1 MSDQYVGE
9 IRLFAF
15 GRVPTGWLACNGQ
28 QVSISSYTALYTLIG
43 TTFGGDGV
51 NTFNLPDLRGRVP
64 LAAGT
69 GPSQPTYV
77 IGQVAGEEMHTLRDQ
92 EMPSHSHAL
101 ISTTNAGTTAMPGT
115 TVHIAKSPIGRN
127 IYNAP
132 ANAAPYDIM
141 APCVTPA
148 GNNVAHDNSMPSIAC
163 NFCIAFD
170 GIYPTP
176 S

>member
-1 MSDQYVGE
+1 MSEQYVGE

-28 QVSISSYTALYTLIG
+28 PLSIAAYQALYTLIG
-43 TTFGGDGV
+43 TTYGGDGV
-51 NTFNLPDLRGRVP
+51 NTFNLPDLQGRVP

-77 IGQVAGEEMHTLRDQ
+77 LGQLSGEEMHTLRDT

-101 ISTTNAGTTAMPGT
+101 ISTPNPGT
-115 TVHIAKSPIGRN
+115 TTTPGTSVHVAKASSGKN
-127 IYNAP
+127 LYNAA
-132 ANAAPYDIM
+132 ANAAPYVAM
-141 APCVTPA
+141 APCVTLA
-148 GNNVAHDNSMPSIAC
+148 GNNLPHDNSMPSMAC
-163 NFCIAFD
+163 NFCIAWT